1 MDGNNLL
8 VDWYA
13 FSETAVIV
21 IVLAMALI
29 WVVIAILKLLFNK
42 KIG

>member
-1 MDGNNLL
+1 M
-8 VDWYA
+8 DWYA
-13 FSETAVIV
+13 FSETAVTV

-29 WVVIAILKLLFNK
+29 WVGIAILKLWFNK